1 MTKEEASERYQIPL
15 KILQEYENWNLC
27 GEVKTGMGAWQYD
40 DQDLER
46 LGMIMTLHQTGFDQ
60 KEIREYMELYLAGE
74 ETAAERMRILKE
86 KRDAALDEIHFQE
99 KKYGKI
105 WKKKNGYSRIRRKLL
120 KFLRS
125 IGKRK
130 TRKRKDKKEALTKE
144 PDSKGM
150 KKELENERLSWAEP
164 YGFQFRA
171 DLD

>member
-1 MTKEEASERYQIPL
+1 MTKEETSERYQIPL

-99 KKYGKI
+99 KKLESLDYLRYQIRKNMEEKERI
-105 WKKKNGYSRIRRKLL
+105 FTNQKKASEVSQKQRQK
-120 KFLRS
+120 
-125 IGKRK
+125 
-130 TRKRKDKKEALTKE
+130 KDKKT
-144 PDSKGM
+144 
-150 KKELENERLSWAEP
+150 
-164 YGFQFRA
+164 
-171 DLD
+171 